1 MFSSFKSR
9 SKANKKTS
17 KVKASSPPSVV
28 PDITSKVEPLQIKTS
43 APINVQEK
51 KGQHN
56 YHRHEHNHD
65 QLLKYSSSEGTSG
78 DLDDS
83 DGTYDD
89 DACCPRSPV
98 TFGPSPTVGSEHGL
112 SRLLKNNRAWSK
124 AIRERQPDFFEKG
137 SKGQQPKVFWIGCS
151 DSRVPENELLQ
162 LAPGEVF
169 THRNIANVVVST
181 DLNCL
186 SVLQYAV
193 EVLKVEHVVVCG
205 HYGCGGVAAALGN
218 HSYGLIDHWLGNI
231 KEVKQQHS
239 ENLDC
244 IQDQEEKC
252 RALVEINC
260 RNSVLTVAKSPIMR
274 AAWDRGQEVEIIGM
288 VYDIQ
293 TGLLSEL
300 GYHVKNTQDL
310 DNHLKVD
317 SKALFAARKE
327 NAAVDQQR
335 AMTKTVA

>member
-1 MFSSFKSR
+1 MSSRTTATKSSFTAAAKMGQ
-9 SKANKKTS
+9 
-17 KVKASSPPSVV
+17 V
-28 PDITSKVEPLQIKTS
+28 PDIASHVETLHIQTSPS
-43 APINVQEK
+43 AIHVKDAKED
-51 KGQHN
+51 
-56 YHRHEHNHD
+56 HRLHHHHH
-65 QLLKYSSSEGTSG
+65 LLHKYNSSDEAG
-78 DLDDS
+78 DSADS
-83 DGTYDD
+83 DVDSD

-98 TFGPSPTVGSEHGL
+98 TFGPSPTVGTEHGL

-124 AIRERQPDFFEKG
+124 AIRERNPDFFENC

-205 HYGCGGVAAALGN
+205 HYGCGGVAAALGDQ
-218 HSYGLIDHWLGNI
+218 SYGLIDHWLGNI
-231 KEVKQQHS
+231 KEVKREHR
-239 ENLDC
+239 EGLDA
-244 IQDQEEKC
+244 IHDNEEKC

-260 RNSVLTVAKSPIMR
+260 RNSVLTVARSPIMR
-274 AAWDRGQEVEIIGM
+274 AAWERGQNVEIIGM
-288 VYDIQ
+288 VYDIK

-300 GYHVKNTQDL
+300 GYHVKNPHDL
-310 DNHLKVD
+310 DHHLKVD
-317 SKALFAARKE
+317 SKTLFAVRKDT
-327 NAAVDQQR
+327 ALV
-335 AMTKTVA
+335 

>member
-1 MFSSFKSR
+1 MTSR
-9 SKANKKTS
+9 TPVTQSTFTAADKAGR
-17 KVKASSPPSVV
+17 V
-28 PDITSKVEPLQIKTS
+28 PDISSHVETLHIQTSPS
-43 APINVQEK
+43 AISVKDAKEE
-51 KGQHN
+51 
-56 YHRHEHNHD
+56 HRLHHHHH
-65 QLLKYSSSEGTSG
+65 LLHKYNSSDDAE
-78 DLDDS
+78 DFDDS
-83 DGTYDD
+83 EIDSD

-124 AIRERQPDFFEKG
+124 AIRERNPAFFEKC

-205 HYGCGGVAAALGN
+205 HYGCGGVAAALGDQ
-218 HSYGLIDHWLGNI
+218 SYGLIDHWLGNI
-231 KEVKQQHS
+231 KEVKREHRES
-239 ENLDC
+239 LDT
-244 IQDQEEKC
+244 IVDNEEKC

-260 RNSVLTVAKSPIMR
+260 RNSVLTVARSPIMR
-274 AAWDRGQEVEIIGM
+274 AAWERGQSVEIIGM

-300 GYHVKNTQDL
+300 GYHVKNPQEL
-310 DNHLKVD
+310 DHHLKMD
-317 SKALFAARKE
+317 SKTLFAARKDI
-327 NAAVDQQR
+327 AC
-335 AMTKTVA
+335 